1 MQDAGI
7 MSHLR
12 PIACLLAYHIVVIVA
27 HGFIGGIISSGLT
40 AANAFAWTPS
50 SYSGAAK
57 NRPWPIAVPTSR
69 LPNNHPRRR
78 NTHEMIVSTTRGR
91 TYDVDHR
98 YRRHHRPPPSSSRLS
113 AHAAVAAA
121 AASSVVE
128 AAARAQEGVVLADYA
143 PAAASLFNNMKLPS
157 AVLMAGTLFGR
168 IILL

>member
-27 HGFIGGIISSGLT
+27 HGFIGGIITSGLT

-69 LPNNHPRRR
+69 LPNNHTRRR
-78 NTHEMIVSTTRGR
+78 NNHAMIPPTTHGKTHN
-91 TYDVDHR
+91 VDHR
-98 YRRHHRPPPSSSRLS
+98 YRRHPRPPSSRLS
-113 AHAAVAAA
+113 AHAAIAAA

-128 AAARAQEGVVLADYA
+128 RRGHRRASDSRTML
-143 PAAASLFNNMKLPS
+143 PRPPASL
-157 AVLMAGTLFGR
+157 T
-168 IILL
+168 I